1 MERCWQGKFSGL
13 SQCPAEGRYGNPDYR
28 GRADRPGLDTFVSF
42 MRAARWCA
50 EHRHPGDRLLE
61 PVVNGTSCE
70 SRDGAGDCT
79 SAP

>member
-13 SQCPAEGRYGNPDYR
+13 GQCTAEGRYGNPDYSVR
-28 GRADRPGLDTFVSF
+28 PDRPGLDTFVWF

-61 PVVNGTSCE
+61 PP
-70 SRDGAGDCT
+70 DGAQTCQSREGAKDRP